1 MRRSRWVVLSLLLAF
16 AVAGSAVAAKEKSK
30 AGNDK
35 PSAAPPGVTLNA
47 CGCYP
52 KGDSCVCTSKKAK
65 CECPGECEPA
75 GCAEKRDKEAA
86 KEYNDAV
93 KSAQDAEKKREDE
106 EKRKV
111 QEAEK
116 KRRDEQAAEEQRRYE
131 REGESGETAAAEP
144 APSDEEKPAAKPTKK
159 TAKKK

>member
-1 MRRSRWVVLSLLLAF
+1 MRRSRWVVFSLLLAC
-16 AVAGSAVAAKEKSK
+16 AVAGSAMAAKEKSK
-30 AGNDK
+30 GGGDK

-52 KGDSCVCTSKKAK
+52 KGDSCVCTNKKAK

-75 GCAEKRDKEAA
+75 GCAQKRDKEAA
-86 KEYNDAV
+86 KEYDDAV
-93 KSAQDAEKKREDE
+93 RGAQDAEKKREDD

-116 KRRDEQAAEEQRRYE
+116 KRQAEQAAEEQRRYE
-131 REGESGETAAAEP
+131 REGETGETASAT
-144 APSDEEKPAAKPTKK
+144 PSDEEEKP
-159 TAKKK
+159 AKKKAAKKK